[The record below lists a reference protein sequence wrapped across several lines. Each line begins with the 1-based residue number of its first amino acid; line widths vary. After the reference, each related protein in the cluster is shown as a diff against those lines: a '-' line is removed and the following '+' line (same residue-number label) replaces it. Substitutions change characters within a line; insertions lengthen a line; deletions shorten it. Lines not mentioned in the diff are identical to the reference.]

1 MPNPTV
7 LSPST
12 SGQTGI
18 SAGSILVTQISRIVG
33 GESESEIRN
42 QALDCLNR
50 ARIELNHHDWR
61 FMKTTD
67 SPITLSNG
75 TATYS
80 LSSAFRKPS
89 YAMLIDAAALP
100 RYDLAY
106 IDDAELSHREPDRS
120 GRGLPQYYMLRNDYE
135 DGFVSLFPTPDA
147 GTATNYRL
155 VVEYYARIEAFSDTS
170 DPVSLPEEIVNVLV
184 IGGQAYLLREREKN
198 SPATVQAFLDY
209 QRVKKLL
216 MNEDRRNIDDT
227 PRFRLSPRARYY
239 PTGTILIRA

>member
-18 SAGSILVTQISRIVG
+18 SAGSILVTQIARIAG
-33 GESESEIRN
+33 GEGEAEIRN

-50 ARIELNHHDWR
+50 ARIELNQHDWR

-67 SPITLSNG
+67 NPITLSNG
-75 TATYS
+75 TDTYT

-89 YAMLIDAAALP
+89 FAVLIDAAALP
-100 RYDLAY
+100 KFELLYA
-106 IDDAELSHREPDRS
+106 DDETFSHLYPDKSQRS
-120 GRGLPQYYMLRNDYE
+120 QPIYYMLRNDYE
-135 DGFVSLFPTPDA
+135 DGLVTLFPTPDS
-147 GTATNYRL
+147 GTAADYRL

-216 MNEDRRNIDDT
+216 LSDDRHYADEK
-227 PRFRLSPRARYY
+227 PRFTLGTRKTI
-239 PTGTILIRA
+239 PTGTMLVRI